1 MDKSDSHKPDL
12 SVIFG
17 IGKPSK
23 GDDKSPSSRDSRDE
37 RDDKDESDELPPGFE
52 EAAIEAFPDLE
63 GDTDRLKA
71 LERCIKACTDSY

>member
-23 GDDKSPSSRDSRDE
+23 GDDKSPSSRDAEDE
-37 RDDKDESDELPPGFE
+37 RDEDKESDELPPGFE
-52 EAAIEAFPDLE
+52 EAAVEAFPDLE
-63 GDTDRLKA
+63 GDQDRLKA
-71 LERCIKACTDSY
+71 FWRAVQACTDSY